1 MRHSEGLKELL
12 GGGLMP
18 QVSVIM
24 PCHNAGKWVADAI
37 GSVLAQTYGNFE
49 LIVVDDGSK
58 DASWEILQTF
68 ASDPRVRL
76 LRNDSNIGQSASANR
91 GYAEAK
97 GDYIKFFDADDL
109 LSHDFLEA
117 QVRRLVGR
125 TDAVASASW
134 GRFYGDNTDT
144 FRPNPEPVWKDMEST
159 EWLVDSWI
167 DCKGL
172 MQCALWLIPR
182 QILER
187 TGPWNAK
194 LSLINDFEFF
204 SRVLCAAKEVLFCPE
219 AVLYYRSGTPG
230 TLSGQK
236 SRAAYESMTESILLG
251 TGHLLARRQDDRARL
266 AAANVCQHGVY
277 DLYPQH
283 HDLRRKLEA
292 RIKECGGS
300 NVPPFGGTY
309 FHALRPFIGWKLA
322 KRLQKLAGR

>member
-1 MRHSEGLKELL
+1 MTEAL
-12 GGGLMP
+12 
-18 QVSVIM
+18 VSIIM
-24 PCHNAGKWVADAI
+24 PCFNAGKWVKGAI
-37 GSVLAQTYGNFE
+37 DSVLAQTYPYFE
-49 LIVVDDGSK
+49 LIVVDDGSN
-58 DASWEILQTF
+58 DESWKVLQEF
-68 ASDPRVRL
+68 ANDPRVRL
-76 LRNDSNIGQSASANR
+76 LRNERNIGQSASANR
-91 GYAEAK
+91 GYAEAR

-109 LSHDFLEA
+109 LSPDFVAA
-117 QVRRLVGR
+117 QVNRLTGR

-134 GRFYGDNTDT
+134 GRFYNNDPAT
-144 FRPNPEPVWKDMEST
+144 FVLNPEPVWKDVETT
-159 EWLVDSWI
+159 EWLIDSWI

-182 QILER
+182 QILEK

-236 SRAAYESMTESILLG
+236 SRAAYESMADSILLG
-251 TGHLLARRQDDRARL
+251 TAQLLARRQDARARL

-277 DLYPQH
+277 DLYPH
-283 HDLRRKLEA
+283 HRDLQRKLEA

-300 NVPPFGGTY
+300 NVPPFGGRY

-322 KRLQKLAGR
+322 KRLQKLVGR